1 MIGPRTGSAK
11 LNVWAEITE
20 RREVSHEPGRPAE
33 AGYLGAAFRRS
44 METDQLFVA
53 ACSALADPV
62 RASVVQLLAHRDM
75 SAGEIAAYFPVSRP
89 AVSRHLAVLLKSQL
103 LTVRSQSGR
112 RVYSLDV
119 DRLDAISAWVS
130 QCSAHR
136 RPRPGRASYSR

>member
-20 RREVSHEPGRPAE
+20 RREVSHEPGRPSE
-33 AGYLGAAFRRS
+33 AGYLAAFRQS

-62 RASVVQLLAHRDM
+62 RASVVQLLAQRDM
-75 SAGEIAAYFPVSRP
+75 SAGEIAAFFPVSRP

-119 DRLDAISAWVS
+119 DRLDAISAWIS
-130 QCSAHR
+130 QCRGYR
-136 RPRPGRASYSR
+136 RPRPGTATFSR